1 VDFEDRPLAPEAAN
15 FDTAGFA
22 AASAG
27 GPSDPD
33 TRDPAR
39 AASARVPDERP
50 FEAGSGPLQDDS
62 ASISTRRSPH
72 TSGYAQGRRD
82 EATRRRERESD
93 SLGGAAVA
101 ESQLTSEQQAQ
112 TIWDLGGLTP
122 GQLVRRVWREI
133 DHDNVLGRASEL
145 AYNFLLAVFPLLLF
159 VLAMLG
165 VLAER
170 GMDVRTLLFQY
181 LGRVLPGSASELI
194 SKTANEV
201 IKNSGGGKLTF
212 GILFSL
218 WSASGGTTTMMST
231 LNDAYD
237 VRESRSWIRVHLIAL
252 GLTLVLVLL
261 VVVGS
266 VLAVAG
272 GHIAW
277 TVGNNIGL
285 GTPVIIAWR
294 VLSWIAAV
302 AFIVFAFA
310 VIYYY
315 GPDVK
320 QQHWYWITPGSV
332 LGVGLWVIA
341 SAVFR
346 LYLHFFN
353 SYSRTYGSLGA
364 VIILLLWLYVTGLAF
379 LVGGEVNAEIEH
391 AAAHRGHP
399 EAKAEGEKQA
409 A

>member
-1 VDFEDRPLAPEAAN
+1 MGLPKQHA
-15 FDTAGFA
+15 DTKG
-22 AASAG
+22 
-27 GPSDPD
+27 
-33 TRDPAR
+33 
-39 AASARVPDERP
+39 
-50 FEAGSGPLQDDS
+50 
-62 ASISTRRSPH
+62 
-72 TSGYAQGRRD
+72 
-82 EATRRRERESD
+82 ESD
-93 SLGGAAVA
+93 NLGAHVVGD
-101 ESQLTSEQQAQ
+101 SQLTTEQQVE
-112 TIWDLGGLTP
+112 TIWNLGGLTP
-122 GQLVRRVWREI
+122 RQLAVRVWREI

-159 VLAMLG
+159 VLALLG
-165 VLAER
+165 VLATQ
-170 GMDVRTLLFQY
+170 GIDVRTLLFQY
-181 LGRVLPGSASELI
+181 LSRVLPGSASELI

-201 IKNSGGGKLTF
+201 IENSGGGKLTF

-218 WSASGGTTTMMST
+218 WTASGGTTTMMST

-237 VRESRSWIRVHLIAL
+237 VRESRSFVRIRLIAL
-252 GLTLVLVLL
+252 ALTLGLVVL

-272 GHIAW
+272 GHIAL
-277 TVGNNIGL
+277 TLGNRIGL
-285 GTPVIIAWR
+285 GTMVIVAWR
-294 VLSWIAAV
+294 VVAWVAAI

-310 VIYYY
+310 LIYYF

-332 LGVGLWVIA
+332 VGVGLWAVA

-346 LYLHFFN
+346 VYLHFFN

-391 AAAHRGHP
+391 AAADRGHP